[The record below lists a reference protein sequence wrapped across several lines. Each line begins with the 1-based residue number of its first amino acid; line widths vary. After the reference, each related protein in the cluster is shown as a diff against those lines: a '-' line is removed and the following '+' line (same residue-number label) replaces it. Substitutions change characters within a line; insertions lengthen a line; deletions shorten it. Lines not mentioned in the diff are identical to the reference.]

1 MEFFSNSQLIFLSIL
16 LFVGGEAFTFMLG
29 LLLMRAKIQHKR
41 AADNQMTDS
50 HSSAH
55 SSDHIELA
63 VVVDH
68 PKDEESKRSDAD
80 AGEDLKVRCVKILGY
95 LVICYVL
102 VVHIVSFAVVSIYFI
117 LVPSAREVLES
128 KGLGI
133 NLFSAFS
140 AVSTFSNSSF
150 MPTNENMMVFK
161 KNSGLLLILIPQVL
175 MGNTLYPVCLRSFIR
190 FMEKMTKRSEFK

>member
-50 HSSAH
+50 HSSAL

-80 AGEDLKVRCVKILGY
+80 AGEDLKARCVKILG
-95 LVICYVL
+95 
-102 VVHIVSFAVVSIYFI
+102 
-117 LVPSAREVLES
+117 
-128 KGLGI
+128 
-133 NLFSAFS
+133 